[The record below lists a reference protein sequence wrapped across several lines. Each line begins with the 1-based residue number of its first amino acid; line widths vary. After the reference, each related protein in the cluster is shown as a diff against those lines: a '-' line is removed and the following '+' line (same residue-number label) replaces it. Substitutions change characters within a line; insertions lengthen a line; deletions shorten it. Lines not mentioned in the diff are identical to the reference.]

1 MTKAPV
7 LALPNFS
14 HQFIVECNASGTGI
28 GAVLRQERPIAFHS
42 QALHGKNLLLSTYG
56 KEMLALVMAVRKW
69 RHYLL
74 GRKFLVRTDQKS
86 LQYLCSQQITTEAQQ
101 KWLHKLMGFDF
112 SIVYKR
118 GCENQVADALSRR
131 DEVQPKEHLAAIS
144 APIPHWLDA
153 VREEQGKNTLVQAIV
168 QRVHDDDAV
177 GPWELRDG
185 LLLFC

>member
-1 MTKAPV
+1 MGHIISQDGVSIDQEKISAMVQWPKPNNPRAMRGFLGLTGYYWKFIQDYDKIVAPLTHMLKKNLFSWTPQAEVAFQRLKDAMTKAPV

-42 QALHGKNLLLSTYG
+42 QALHGKNLLLSTYE

-86 LQYLCSQQITTEAQQ
+86 LQYLCSQQITTKAQQ
-101 KWLHKLMGFDF
+101 K
-112 SIVYKR
+112 
-118 GCENQVADALSRR
+118 
-131 DEVQPKEHLAAIS
+131 
-144 APIPHWLDA
+144 
-153 VREEQGKNTLVQAIV
+153 
-168 QRVHDDDAV
+168 
-177 GPWELRDG
+177 
-185 LLLFC
+185 

>member
-1 MTKAPV
+1 MLKKNLFSWTPQAEVAFQWLKDAMTKAHV

-28 GAVLRQERPIAFHS
+28 GAILRQERPIAFHS
-42 QALHGKNLLLSTYG
+42 QALHGKNLLLSTYE
-56 KEMLALVMAVRKW
+56 KEVLALVMAIHKL

-86 LQYLCSQQITTEAQQ
+86 LQYLCSQQITTEAQLR
-101 KWLHKLMGFDF
+101 WLHKLMGFDF

-118 GCENQVADALSRR
+118 GCENRVADAPSRH
-131 DEVQPKEHLAAIS
+131 DEVQTEEHLATIS

-153 VREEQGKNTLVQAIV
+153 VREE
-168 QRVHDDDAV
+168 
-177 GPWELRDG
+177 
-185 LLLFC
+185 